1 MFVLL
6 EYVVFNFLHIDKV
19 DSLYHRVLTSSSEV
33 WRARRTGRALEEFNL
48 TRKLEAK

>member
-33 WRARRTGRALEEFNL
+33 WRARRRALEEFNL
-48 TRKLEAK
+48 TRKAK